1 MDYNN
6 KFRSAKNFNDNKYK
20 ENSKKRFIKILEKKF
35 QTTMI
40 GALAK
45 FEERFGE
52 MWGHGLDYDE
62 LNNVEKKYSEIWEMV
77 RTDILNNG
85 NAQLRAMINELEQ
98 YDLHWNRYKTEFI
111 IRKVGE

>member
-6 KFRSAKNFNDNKYK
+6 RFNTAKKKNDIKYK

-40 GALAK
+40 GALAR
-45 FEERFGE
+45 FEESFGE

-62 LNNVEKKYSEIWEMV
+62 LNTIEKKYSDIWEMV

-85 NAQLRAMINELEQ
+85 NAQLRATLNELDQ
-98 YDLHWNRYKTEFI
+98 YDLHWNRYQTDFI
-111 IRKVGE
+111 IRK